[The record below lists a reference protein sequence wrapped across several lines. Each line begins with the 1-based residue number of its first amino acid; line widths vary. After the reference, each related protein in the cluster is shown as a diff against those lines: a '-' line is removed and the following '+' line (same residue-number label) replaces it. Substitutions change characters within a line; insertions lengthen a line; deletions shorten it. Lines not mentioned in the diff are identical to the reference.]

1 MKHLEGYV
9 QPAEPCQWENGKLG
23 LTFPHDTGMGS
34 FLRGQPSKII
44 EIEKALGEVLLR
56 PIEVN
61 LVEPAGQ
68 PRAAPK
74 GPNKP
79 SPGAKPSQK
88 EINATMNDPQV
99 KQVQQILGGKV
110 RIVDRVIEKNP

>member
-1 MKHLEGYV
+1 
-9 QPAEPCQWENGKLG
+9 
-23 LTFPHDTGMGS
+23 MGS
-34 FLRGQPSKII
+34 FLQGQPSKIK

-74 GPNKP
+74 GPSKP
-79 SPGAKPSQK
+79 APGAKPSQY
-88 EINATMNDPQV
+88 EINATLNDPQV

-110 RIVDRVIEKNP
+110 RTVDRIVEEDQ